1 MPNSATFSGCRQ
13 VPKWQIGCHFL
24 TCVIRSQSARIT
36 RQPSPDFRCH
46 ALAGDSTSTV
56 HRHLARPGNG
66 VCGNHRPV
74 RGLVFGE
81 LRQVEE
87 EDIRRAENHGP
98 GQRGRAR
105 IAGWQVIGG
114 TILAD
119 GLDAPAIGIGDGHK
133 AQFDFA
139 AVMDQPDHVGGV
151 EGQP

>member
-66 VCGNHRPV
+66 MGGHKGAM

-81 LRQVEE
+81 LRQVEQQHLG
-87 EDIRRAENHGP
+87 RAED
-98 GQRGRAR
+98 
-105 IAGWQVIGG
+105 
-114 TILAD
+114 D
-119 GLDAPAIGIGDGHK
+119 GFGESG
-133 AQFDFA
+133 
-139 AVMDQPDHVGGV
+139 
-151 EGQP
+151 